1 MPAPIIAGAIALAPV
16 LARWIPDIVGWLGGD
31 DAEQTADQI
40 VRIVEAATGS
50 TDPHAVAE
58 ALQDPR
64 KAEALAVRLA
74 QVSAEREAKREEHL
88 TARLTAAMADM
99 ADARATTVRLAQ
111 AGSKIAW
118 LAPAVCTLVFGLFS
132 FVVVAEVFG
141 YGASMTEA
149 TRRLLDYLA
158 IAAAGYAIGSSAGSA
173 AKDGRLAVSGV
184 GPVPAIVDAA
194 TAPPR
199 RPEGRTASDIRARPL
214 FARRD

>member
-16 LARWIPDIVGWLGGD
+16 LARWIPDIIGWLGGD
-31 DAEQTADQI
+31 DAEQTAG
-40 VRIVEAATGS
+40 RIVSIVERVAGS
-50 TDPHAVAE
+50 TDPTVVAATLE
-58 ALQDPR
+58 DPQRGGELALS
-64 KAEALAVRLA
+64 LARF
-74 QVSAEREAKREEHL
+74 QAEREAKREEQL
-88 TARLTAAMADM
+88 TVRLTSMMADM

-141 YGASMTEA
+141 YGQTMTEA

-173 AKDGRLAVSGV
+173 AKDGRLAASGA
-184 GPVPAIVDAA
+184 GLVPAIVDAA
-194 TAPPR
+194 AAPPR
-199 RPEGRTASDIRARPL
+199 APEGRTAADIRARPL